1 MQTPHL
7 FCQEI
12 RRNDSEA
19 DLMLDMS
26 HFEFIGV
33 QDGLTSR
40 EATLN
45 CRVGRHFE
53 PTHET

>member
-1 MQTPHL
+1 
-7 FCQEI
+7 
-12 RRNDSEA
+12 
-19 DLMLDMS
+19 MLDMS
-26 HFEFIGV
+26 HFEFIVV

-53 PTHET
+53 PTHKT